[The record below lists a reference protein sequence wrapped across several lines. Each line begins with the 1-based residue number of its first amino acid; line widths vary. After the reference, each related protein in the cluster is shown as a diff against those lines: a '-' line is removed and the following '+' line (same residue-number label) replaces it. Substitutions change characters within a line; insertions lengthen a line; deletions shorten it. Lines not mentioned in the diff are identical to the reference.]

1 MPITAGRV
9 GMPAVGLVWPP
20 TISTH
25 FAPIV
30 AKHWGTPR
38 GGAGVFLGL
47 ANQQLGFAVGVHW
60 GDVSGRVVPTLRYRN
75 VGAAVDWL
83 CQAFG
88 FRLHEVVRDDRD
100 RVVQAQIAL
109 GDIMVMLL
117 PVGDTDLDRHMAQPD
132 EVGGAETQSSYF
144 LVPDPDAHYARAMKA
159 GATIVLDMGTF
170 ESGGQGYSCRD
181 HEGHIWS
188 FGNYDPWLGKAV
200 VPLER
205 AQRLRVL
212 AHRLRTPAI
221 VAGIAAVVGALV
233 PTAAGWMLAA
243 PPGPPVRM
251 EQAQIIM
258 DVAGTRRTAEQ
269 ALERAAW
276 RPAEGDQDRGA
287 QDRGA
292 KEAAEQA
299 LREARDQVA
308 RERAGREHAE
318 RSIRQIEERYVL
330 ERRAKD
336 AAERVAGSSGD
347 LVSKERSARDAALRT
362 VAETRAELARE
373 RDGKQKAEKLARDTL
388 EQLNV
393 ERMAKEA
400 ALRAAREAR
409 QQLVDAREESDADSP
424 RGPRVPPVVT
434 SSTKGQAPKARAP

>member
-1 MPITAGRV
+1 
-9 GMPAVGLVWPP
+9 MPAVGLGAP
-20 TISTH
+20 TISTN

-30 AKHWGTPR
+30 AKHWGTLR

-47 ANQQLGFAVGVHW
+47 ANQQSGFVVGVHW

-144 LVPDPDAHYARAMKA
+144 LVPDPDAHYARAIKA

-212 AHRLRTPAI
+212 AHRIRTPAI
-221 VAGIAAVVGALV
+221 VAGIAAVAGALV

-243 PPGPPVRM
+243 PPGPAVRM
-251 EQAQIIM
+251 EQAQIM
-258 DVAGTRRTAEQ
+258 TDVAGTRRTAEQ

-276 RPAEGDQDRGA
+276 RPAESDQE
-287 QDRGA
+287 RGA
-292 KEAAEQA
+292 KEAAAEQA
-299 LREARDQVA
+299 LREARDQAA

-347 LVSKERSARDAALRT
+347 LISKERSAREAALRT

-373 RDGKQKAEKLARDTL
+373 REGKQKAEKLARDTL

-424 RGPRVPPVVT
+424 RGARVPPVVT